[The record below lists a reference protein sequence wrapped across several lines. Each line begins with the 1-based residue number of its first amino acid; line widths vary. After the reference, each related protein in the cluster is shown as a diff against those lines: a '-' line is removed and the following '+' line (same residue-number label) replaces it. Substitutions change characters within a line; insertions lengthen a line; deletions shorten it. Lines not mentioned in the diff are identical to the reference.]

1 MSASVVEA
9 HSSSLFG
16 CLQSAYWNGSNF
28 QSFKPYV
35 ERLAGCL
42 TEYSDKLSSQN
53 KKVKKN
59 HHSPVPVRQL
69 SESLSVSIIKQSGMS
84 YPCYD
89 KLVQILSN
97 LDSNEH
103 TCLSDISPDQ
113 SRERNTFINNLKSE
127 LNIPVVMLTYSPGNN
142 CGNLTFLWKYGDNDS
157 VETVFEK
164 SVSVVEV
171 IKPLLPQYH
180 TRAMKCALFAK
191 FGQVMHGIRYEREFL
206 LKFRDQSTF
215 VFLDDK
221 HRVKVG
227 DPGEPLAA
235 TKRGRRV
242 IIPGNCSFEV
252 SDHDFSK
259 FSLIPSVFLL
269 VDIPSASFMD
279 PVISRAL

>member
-1 MSASVVEA
+1 MIDFLEEQGLSWKGDHADTLGKNFVSVLVDCLWYIDGHVHVFEKQSCKFPDFVTQFQGYNKPELSKHRKRVAGNMSASVVEA

-28 QSFKPYV
+28 QRFKPYV

-59 HHSPVPVRQL
+59 HHLPVPVRQL
-69 SESLSVSIIKQSGMS
+69 SETLSVSIIKKSGMS

-97 LDSNEH
+97 LDSYEH
-103 TCLSDISPDQ
+103 TCLSNISPDQ
-113 SRERNTFINNLKSE
+113 SRERYTFINNLKSG

-164 SVSVVEV
+164 
-171 IKPLLPQYH
+171 
-180 TRAMKCALFAK
+180 KCLCCGSNQTFASSISYK
-191 FGQVMHGIRYEREFL
+191 SN
-206 LKFRDQSTF
+206 KACF
-215 VFLDDK
+215 V
-221 HRVKVG
+221 
-227 DPGEPLAA
+227 
-235 TKRGRRV
+235 
-242 IIPGNCSFEV
+242 C
-252 SDHDFSK
+252 
-259 FSLIPSVFLL
+259 
-269 VDIPSASFMD
+269 
-279 PVISRAL
+279 